1 MTSGRQALYWG
12 AGLCVFVLLLYVLR
26 DVMLP
31 FVAGM
36 AVAYF
41 LDPVVD
47 RLETWKMSRTFATS
61 LVTVAFFALLIV
73 AVILIAPILQS
84 QLFGFINSLPDYI
97 SKLREFIGPL
107 LDQFALGAV
116 GGSGGDQ
123 VAGVAFKAADI
134 VGRLLKG
141 LWSGGLAL
149 INLVSLIFITPVVS
163 FYLLRDWDRLVARID
178 GLLPRQHA
186 QVVRR
191 LMADIDRSLAA
202 FVRGTGTVCL
212 ALAVLYALALTL
224 VGLQFGLVVGLGA
237 GLISFVPF
245 VGAVTGLIVSTA
257 LAVIQFWPD
266 YLHVVLVVAVFAV
279 GQVLEGNFLTPR
291 LVGSRVGL
299 HPLWLIFALLA
310 GGALFGFVGI
320 LIAVPSAAAIGV
332 LVRFAMERY
341 LASSLYLGGEG
352 ADGGGD
358 DGAAGAT

>member
-1 MTSGRQALYWG
+1 MTGTRQALYWG
-12 AGLCVFVLLLYVLR
+12 AGLLVFVLLLYVLSG
-26 DVMLP
+26 VMLP

-61 LVTVAFFALLIV
+61 LVTVMFFAILIV
-73 AVILIAPILQS
+73 AVILIAPVLQS
-84 QLFGFINSLPDYI
+84 QLFGFINSLPNYI
-97 SKLREFIGPL
+97 AKLRELIGPL
-107 LDQFALGAV
+107 LDQLALGAA

-149 INLVSLIFITPVVS
+149 INLVSLIVITPVVS
-163 FYLLRDWDRLVARID
+163 FYLLRDWDRMVARID

-186 QVVRR
+186 AVVRR
-191 LMADIDRSLAA
+191 LMADIDRNLAA

-212 ALAVLYALALTL
+212 TLAVLYALALTL

-245 VGAVTGLIVSTA
+245 VGAVTGLIVSIT

-299 HPLWLIFALLA
+299 HPLWVIFALLA
-310 GGALFGFVGI
+310 GGALFGFVGV

-341 LASSLYLGGEG
+341 MASSLYLGGG
-352 ADGGGD
+352 GSDGGGD
-358 DGAAGAT
+358 DGGAGAP